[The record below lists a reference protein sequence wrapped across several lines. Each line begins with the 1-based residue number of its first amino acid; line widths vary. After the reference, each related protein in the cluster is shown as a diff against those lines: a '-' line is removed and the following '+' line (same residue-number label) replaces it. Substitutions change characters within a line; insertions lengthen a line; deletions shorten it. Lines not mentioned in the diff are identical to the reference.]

1 MKKLLVTILAFIYL
15 TTTTG
20 ATVHVHYCMGKLV
33 SWSFWEDKED
43 KCSVCGMA
51 KAKTLA
57 KGCCTEEHK
66 QFKSD
71 KDQKL
76 TETTFYLN
84 HASAATHSIT
94 HYELPAAT
102 ITFLTET
109 NPVSNAPPRS
119 QVAIHIR
126 NCVFRI

>member
-15 TTTTG
+15 TTTIG

-66 QFKSD
+66 QFKTD
-71 KDQKL
+71 KDQKI
-76 TETTFYLN
+76 TETTFHLI
-84 HASAATHSIT
+84 HAPAVPLSIAY
-94 HYELPAAT
+94 YELPAVT
-102 ITFLTET
+102 ISPLTET
-109 NPVSNAPPRS
+109 KPVSNAPPRS
-119 QVAIHIR
+119 QVAIYIR